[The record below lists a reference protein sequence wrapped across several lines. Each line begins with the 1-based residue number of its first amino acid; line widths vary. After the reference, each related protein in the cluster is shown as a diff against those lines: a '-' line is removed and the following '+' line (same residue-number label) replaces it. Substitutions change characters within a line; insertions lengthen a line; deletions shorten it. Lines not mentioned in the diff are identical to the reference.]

1 MSKYKTHAFSNA
13 QYLALGKPMVFQGKR
28 EENQKSEDIKRLEV
42 VGIWKEAVRKERDR
56 HIKDSLRV
64 LKPSIIAVG
73 MDTLLIILSHCL
85 QEFYISLY

>member
-1 MSKYKTHAFSNA
+1 
-13 QYLALGKPMVFQGKR
+13 MVFQGKR

-42 VGIWKEAVRKERDR
+42 VGIWKEAVMKERDR